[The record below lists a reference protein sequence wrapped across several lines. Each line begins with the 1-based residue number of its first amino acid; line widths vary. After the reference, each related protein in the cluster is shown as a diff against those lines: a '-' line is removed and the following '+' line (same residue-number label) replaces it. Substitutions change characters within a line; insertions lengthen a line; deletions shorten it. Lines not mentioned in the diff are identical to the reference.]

1 MKKTI
6 EDAILADRNVS
17 LALQMLRRHTEAM
30 PPDTGC
36 KETLEAI
43 EADYRLMRECF
54 ERGLRDPKGEE
65 MYDSLLRRTHRLYC
79 SVRLESIV
87 RNRQAF
93 ATCRNIAAAFAKRD
107 GSVKDAL
114 EGFVQEVAMA
124 TLLPEAQQRQ
134 AVRKA
139 YATHQ
144 RYMEELFNHI
154 VAGGPWSD
162 DTAKEYRET
171 LLSPTT
177 DPNDALTITSA
188 VTLALRTVFDANK
201 WTVLADVYAKTTQEN
216 LKQRV
221 LVGMMLTLPGK
232 ETELYGEIRERLE
245 GVCRSENT
253 RREILE
259 MQMQMVYCTRT
270 KNDTEEIQRDI
281 MPTLI
286 KNNNLKLTRS
296 GVIEEDDSTNDV
308 LDPGATDRNMAELEA
323 KMDKMRN
330 MQKAGSDIFF
340 SGFSRMKRFS
350 FFYQISNWFTPFY
363 PEHPDLTNAMD
374 DGTRKL
380 AENVVESGPF
390 CDSDKYSFALA
401 FATVADKLPKGV
413 KEMIAG
419 GHGGMTASNADRTS
433 PAYIRRMY
441 LHDLYRFYMV
451 YRDRQNFTSPF
462 DDNERKTRDGMLFM
476 ANPVLD
482 GLADKECAEAARF
495 LLRLRLYGMVA
506 DFVGERNRRGLAGG
520 DEMLMLGSAL
530 IRLGRYEE
538 ACATFQALPE
548 SAKGDE
554 AAMKGMADSLFM
566 TRQYAK
572 AADAYAQLIGKAGS
586 KKQYVLHHSLALIN
600 CGKAKEGMDSLFRL
614 DYEGPADS
622 NVKRAIAWGYLT
634 DAKPQEAE
642 RIYGQI
648 GDDWSDDDTLN
659 CGYAKWAQ
667 GKNSEAAEMFRKYD
681 SAEGNDIA
689 DDFKADQGILERN
702 GIKAYEATMMLDI
715 VKG

>member
-93 ATCRNIAAAFAKRD
+93 ATCRNIAAAFAKRG

-162 DTAKEYRET
+162 DTAKEYCET

-201 WTVLADVYAKTTQEN
+201 WTVLADVYAKTTQES
-216 LKQRV
+216 LKQRT

-296 GVIEEDDSTNDV
+296 GVIEEDDSANDI

-374 DGTRKL
+374 DGTRRL

-495 LLRLRLYGMVA
+495 LLRQRLYGMVA
-506 DFVGERNRRGLAGG
+506 DFVGERNIRGLAGG

-538 ACATFQALPE
+538 ACATFQTLPE

-572 AADAYAQLIGKAGS
+572 AADAYALLIGKAGS

-600 CGKAKEGMDSLFRL
+600 CGKAKEGMGSLFRL

-689 DDFKADQGILERN
+689 GDFKADQGILERN